1 MDQTDLAPS
10 RRLLLLCT
18 ADGQVA
24 AVPPT
29 NQTNS
34 RRRISV
40 PKLRR
45 QHRTGQAPVGRR
57 VGK

>member
-10 RRLLLLCT
+10 RRLLLCT

-24 AVPPT
+24 AVLPT

-34 RRRISV
+34 RRCISV

-45 QHRTGQAPVGRR
+45 QHRTGQAPVDRAQ
-57 VGK
+57 